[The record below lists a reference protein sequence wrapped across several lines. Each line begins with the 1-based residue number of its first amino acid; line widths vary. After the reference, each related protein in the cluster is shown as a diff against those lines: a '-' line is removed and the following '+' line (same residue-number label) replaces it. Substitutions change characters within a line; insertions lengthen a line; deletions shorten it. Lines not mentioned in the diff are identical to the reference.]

1 MRNQLLTAAFF
12 VEGLHEVKP
21 GGYDAVITA
30 WGKGCIELVDAL
42 VSYVPLATQLCNYG
56 AIASDGQFPGVFDYE
71 VSSPFGKWFGEYIL
85 KHGGKAPSQKEA
97 EAWLVKEVNSF
108 FKLGQ

>member
-1 MRNQLLTAAFF
+1 MRAQLLTAAFF
-12 VEGLHEVKP
+12 MEGLHKVKP

-30 WGKGCIELVDAL
+30 WGKGCIDLVDAL
-42 VSYVPLATQLCNYG
+42 VSYVPFTIQLCNYG
-56 AIASDGQFPGVFDYE
+56 AIASGGNYPGVFDYE
-71 VSSPFGKWFGEYIL
+71 VSARFGKWFGGYIL

-97 EAWLVKEVNSF
+97 EAWLVKEVNAF